1 MIYHGDAMS
10 YIKETPLIFSE
21 IIKNSDEIVNTPA
34 LSELD
39 NAGDIIITGTGSSY
53 NAGIMVREAMQT
65 ILDRRVTVVYPS
77 ELDPELKISSKDTLV
92 IGISQQGTSVSVI
105 EALDKANKLN
115 RKTIAMTGETGTEI
129 TRHCNQVIMI
139 ECGEEDA
146 GATTKGFSTTGFT
159 LLFLAIALI
168 GKDKDKVAEWKS
180 KMMKIP
186 MAVCKALDLGKLDQ
200 IAEKLMGFK
209 HLMIISSDCFK
220 NLMPEIAL
228 KFSET
233 CRKPVAGMDAEMFC
247 HGMYNA
253 VQQDTTFLFVSRDG
267 DKRIQKLNNYYRACG
282 NQTVLLN
289 VSQEKSEL
297 ATIFSVTIATQY
309 IWVQTSRK
317 MGVNLNIP
325 KDPDFHKIMGSKIE
339 IDADC
344 KRDNIG
350 IM

>member
-10 YIKETPLIFSE
+10 YIKETPIILSE
-21 IIKNSDEIVNTPA
+21 IIKNSDEIVNAPA
-34 LSELD
+34 LSRLD

-65 ILDRRVTVVYPS
+65 ILNRRVTVVYPS
-77 ELDPELKISSKDTLV
+77 ELDSELKISSKDALV

-115 RKTIAMTGETGTEI
+115 RRTIAMTGETGTEI
-129 TRHCNQVIMI
+129 TRHGDQVIMI

-159 LLFLAIALI
+159 LLLLAIALI
-168 GKDKDKVAEWKS
+168 GKDKDRVAEWKN
-180 KMMKIP
+180 KMEEIP
-186 MAVCKALDLGKLDQ
+186 IAVCKALNLDKLDQ
-200 IAEKLMGFK
+200 IAEKLDGFK
-209 HLMIISSDCFK
+209 QLMIISSDCFK
-220 NLMPEIAL
+220 NLMPEIVL

-233 CRKPVAGMDAEMFC
+233 CRKPVVGMAAEMFC

-253 VQQDTTFLFVSRDG
+253 VQQDTTFLFISMDG
-267 DKRIQKLNNYYRACG
+267 DKKIQKLNNYYKEYG
-282 NQTVLLN
+282 NRTVLWN
-289 VSQEKSEL
+289 ISHEKSALEAL
-297 ATIFSVTIATQY
+297 FSATIATQC

-317 MGVNLNIP
+317 MGVDLNIP

-344 KRDNIG
+344 KRENIG